1 MLADRIMGAFTFR
14 REVYAE
20 VEHDASF
27 TGTAWAIVAVAAFLN
42 QLGSY
47 AGSEDFARAILASL
61 VGTAFTVLG
70 FAVGAWVI
78 AWLGKALF
86 QAEVSFDEL
95 VRTLGLAYIWNAVG
109 GFALLGFISPTLVC
123 IISPVL
129 LVAGLLSIY
138 SWFIAAR
145 EALDL
150 DTVQTII
157 TVLVGWFVVLF
168 VAAGASLVLGILGL
182 GAGAAAGALSG

>member
-1 MLADRIMGAFTFR
+1 MGAFTFR

-27 TGTAWAIVAVAAFLN
+27 TGTAWAIVAVVAFLN
-42 QLGSY
+42 QLGS
-47 AGSEDFARAILASL
+47 AAATAESTTTLIIGAV

-70 FAVGAWVI
+70 FAVGAYVI

-95 VRTLGLAYIWNAVG
+95 VRALGLAYVWNAVG
-109 GFALLGFISPTLVC
+109 VLGLLAFISPTLVC
-123 IISPVL
+123 IISPAL
-129 LVAGLLSIY
+129 LLAGLLSIY

-157 TVLVGWFVVLF
+157 TVVVGWVVVIAVSAL
-168 VAAGASLVLGILGL
+168 AGIVLGILGL
-182 GAGAAAGALSG
+182 GVGAAAGALGG